1 MNARMRKLFM
11 LECNC
16 CCCCCCCCWC
26 CFHRDD
32 LVSTAPRYIS
42 RKWVERCQTTETQE
56 LSPDFS
62 TRPPIPDLCAEMIS
76 PPCASPS
83 GLTSQ
88 AFQHLWTIP
97 KKEGIVP
104 IHRDNTTYLHT
115 DSHTHTH
122 TRTHTNTELILCM
135 TNTTYFCIISRPTAG
150 DGTQINSK
158 VMTYIQRHSAFNC
171 SNDAVIRLGSAVFAE
186 NLPRIASVSPSAQMA
201 DSDSADSAS
210 NALSNFPFRFV
221 FIISLFLSACPSR
234 CGCQDKYWKPSFF
247 LFLILKYS
255 SLFEGKLF
263 GLGTSRLT
271 SKLIQCGRESIKI
284 KWPTLLR
291 VGNDHLLCFPSLSLS
306 FSLSFSLSHSISFVI
321 FYSCS
326 AHIGGRN
333 RNYWPH
339 SVRSAVGGGR
349 VPRIGVGGA
358 TRCYATHVHATFTAA
373 DMLSELSEPLN
384 YHQLVICCVN

>member
-122 TRTHTNTELILCM
+122 THKHRVNIMHDKYNLLLHYLPPDCRWWNANQLQSNDLHSAPLC
-135 TNTTYFCIISRPTAG
+135 FQLFQWR
-150 DGTQINSK
+150 
-158 VMTYIQRHSAFNC
+158 RHSA
-171 SNDAVIRLGSAVFAE
+171 RLGGVCGKFAA
-186 NLPRIASVSPSAQMA
+186 NRFGFSIGPNGR
-201 DSDSADSAS
+201 
-210 NALSNFPFRFV
+210 FRLGRF
-221 FIISLFLSACPSR
+221 
-234 CGCQDKYWKPSFF
+234 SF
-247 LFLILKYS
+247 
-255 SLFEGKLF
+255 
-263 GLGTSRLT
+263 
-271 SKLIQCGRESIKI
+271 QCA
-284 KWPTLLR
+284 
-291 VGNDHLLCFPSLSLS
+291 F
-306 FSLSFSLSHSISFVI
+306 
-321 FYSCS
+321 
-326 AHIGGRN
+326 
-333 RNYWPH
+333 
-339 SVRSAVGGGR
+339 
-349 VPRIGVGGA
+349 
-358 TRCYATHVHATFTAA
+358 
-373 DMLSELSEPLN
+373 
-384 YHQLVICCVN
+384 